1 MENFMLE
8 LVKAKIMALIN
19 KQQQQSPQYAKAIE
33 AVEEVYI
40 EESFNMQEL
49 GYLLQMVTGSKHDG
63 NVLELALNIKTKL
76 QDKIDKLM
84 KNKEAL

>member
-1 MENFMLE
+1 MLE